1 MPLPSS
7 ESSSESSSPHSTEMC
22 SMTTTS
28 SITDSIEGSPCKYI
42 FFQILK
48 SHLFFQVFFFWCSI
62 CITQLV
68 ATHLASFIRL
78 LKLFNAT
85 TIGMFIWVHRVSP
98 LFFVS
103 SFVSSPKVWTLSKL
117 RVASQVVEL
126 EELKSGKFSTQ
137 EKSDFLK
144 SFVSSV
150 RSSLQIQA
158 PLYMDCSNPFFLF
171 SFSLKDSEW
180 DLGILDLNFP
190 FLVVDSWIASASP
203 WSLYWNT
210 AVYWNTFFGP
220 CGFSSRNIIMGF
232 NILVVNWTMEFW
244 PIKS

>member
-1 MPLPSS
+1 MCVCVCVCVSVFISVSVSVCVSLLDNWCWYVSAAHHPPAKSLCGIVKGHPMPLPSS

-144 SFVSSV
+144 S
-150 RSSLQIQA
+150 
-158 PLYMDCSNPFFLF
+158 
-171 SFSLKDSEW
+171 SF
-180 DLGILDLNFP
+180 
-190 FLVVDSWIASASP
+190 
-203 WSLYWNT
+203 
-210 AVYWNTFFGP
+210 
-220 CGFSSRNIIMGF
+220 C
-232 NILVVNWTMEFW
+232 
-244 PIKS
+244 